1 MKKIGAVLLAG
12 LMAVSLAGC
21 GSGSGEKEAEH
32 TASVSGTSKGETAD
46 SGERV
51 TVGEDEIIQVGF
63 ITYSLTDS
71 LNTTCLRAF
80 DMFSEDLG
88 FEVSTELFASVEDI
102 DTCAQN
108 LLQNGC
114 QVIVSITPSIP
125 LLDLCEEY
133 NAYLTIWGN
142 TISDPEMAEY
152 FAKSPYYAGCDSVSD
167 WDAATN
173 AMQTLYDNGCRNLG
187 IITQSTLATNHSIRL
202 NAINDFVENHEDMKI
217 VAQVGCDS
225 NTSDVSAGVQNMIAL
240 YGEMDG
246 LIATT
251 VGSGWGD
258 AIVSTLEAE
267 GKAGEIH
274 FAGIDWTE
282 AAADWLDKGYLDDI
296 EAGQFPDLMFNVINA
311 CNVARGAYE
320 GNRQLE
326 GRFVSIKGAD
336 GYADYIKYFDS
347 EGVYPYS
354 LEQLQSVCFYNNPEA
369 TYEELH
375 DLWAGY
381 SFEGIIEYWSSRE

>member
-1 MKKIGAVLLAG
+1 MKKIGAVLLAT
-12 LMAVSLAGC
+12 LMLASMAGC
-21 GSGSGEKEAEH
+21 GSAGKKPEN
-32 TASVSGTSKGETAD
+32 TASVSGASKVEAAA
-46 SGERV
+46 SGEQV
-51 TVGEDEIIQVGF
+51 TVGGDEMIQVGF

-80 DMFSEDLG
+80 DMFAEDLG

-114 QVIVSITPSIP
+114 QIIVSIVPSIP

-133 NAYLTIWGN
+133 HAYLTIWGN
-142 TISDPEMAEY
+142 TISDPEMAGN

-167 WDAATN
+167 WNAATN

-187 IITQSTLATNHSIRL
+187 IITQSTLQTNHSIRL
-202 NAINDFVENHEDMKI
+202 NAINDFVKNHEDMKI

-225 NTSDVSAGVQNMIAL
+225 STSDVSAGVQNMIAL
-240 YGEMDG
+240 YGEMDE

-251 VGSGWGD
+251 VGSGWGE
-258 AIVSTLEAE
+258 AIISTLEAE
-267 GKAGEIH
+267 GKAGKVH
-274 FAGIDWTE
+274 FAGIDWVD
-282 AAADWLDKGYLDDI
+282 AAADWLEKGYLDDI

-320 GNRQLE
+320 GNRQLD
-326 GRFVSIKGAD
+326 GCFVSIKGAD

-354 LEQLQSVCFYNNPEA
+354 LEQLQSVCYFNHPEV
-369 TYEELH
+369 TYEELY

-381 SFEGIIEYWSSRE
+381 SFEGIVEYWDSQK